1 MKYLTIS
8 NIIKISIYIIIG
20 ILIYNILSR
29 IISRALKRSEQRLEK
44 ENIQR
49 IKTLKSL
56 ILNIIKY
63 LIIIIEII
71 AILAVFGV
79 NVTSFVAGL
88 GITTALVGLALQDY
102 AKDIIAGVS
111 IITEN
116 QYDVGDTIEIDKFK
130 GEVISLGLKTT
141 KIRDLDGVVYIVSN
155 RYMDKV
161 KNYSLS
167 NYMVNI
173 EVSTPYEEDQ
183 DKIEKVF
190 NKMVKDL
197 DNKIPNAKSPLKIL
211 GISKLGESAII
222 YKICVEIEPINA
234 KYTETERFLRKEI
247 VKYFKKENITIPYN
261 QIEVHNGK

>member
-1 MKYLTIS
+1 MKYLTIP
-8 NIIKISIYIIIG
+8 NIIKILVYIFIG
-20 ILIYNILSR
+20 IIIYNILNK
-29 IISRALKRSEQRLEK
+29 IITRALNKSEKKLDK
-44 ENIQR
+44 ENVQR
-49 IKTLKSL
+49 IKTLRSL
-56 ILNIIKY
+56 ILNILKY

-102 AKDIIAGVS
+102 AKDIIAGFS

-116 QYDVGDTIEIDKFK
+116 QYGVGDTIEVDTFK

-141 KIRDLDGVVYIVSN
+141 KIKNMDGVVYIVSN

-167 NYMVNI
+167 NYVVNI
-173 EVSTPYEEDQ
+173 DISTPYEEDQ
-183 DKIEKVF
+183 DKVEKVL
-190 NKMVKDL
+190 NKMVKEL
-197 DNKIPNAKSPLKIL
+197 ENKIPNSVGPLKVL
-211 GISKLGESAII
+211 GITNLGESAII